1 MEINVTGR
9 KSALVL
15 VQASSEDGWRVLL
28 PGAGKSQLFLDRTLA
43 LSYVKAWA
51 SANRPSTMHVSGAGG
66 NFTHEWS
73 FR

>member
-15 VQASSEDGWRVLL
+15 VQASTEDGWRVLL
-28 PGAGKSQLFLDRTLA
+28 PGGGKSRLFLDRTLA
-43 LSYVKAWA
+43 LSYAKDWA